1 MYRSISVKNYSKR
14 YGWSRLKAQVQD
26 TVNCSKLYM
35 DSFFLNVTENFRSQN
50 KKVGVQKKL
59 WSRFSHP
66 DRSEAWSLE
75 PWRNGNLNSENM
87 KRQGKW
93 FSFAIELDLQQCIQ
107 ELQKLRRSLHETK
120 LWKSSKPKCLCT
132 NHQLKNNFRSKII
145 QEFIVHYH
153 VRASPKVLGTWPCT
167 FWFDEE
173 KSTYAGLAQENGFSP
188 AYLLSFLR
196 LVTTAQKAVH
206 LLERSIINM
215 IWLLHHVF
223 DWLIIMIGWGGL
235 LLVFPTYLQ
244 SLFQSYG

>member
-1 MYRSISVKNYSKR
+1 
-14 YGWSRLKAQVQD
+14 
-26 TVNCSKLYM
+26 M

-50 KKVGVQKKL
+50 KKVGVQKKR

-75 PWRNGNLNSENM
+75 PWRNGKLNSENM

-107 ELQKLRRSLHETK
+107 EFQKLRRSSHETK
-120 LWKSSKPKCLCT
+120 LWKSTKPKCLCT

-145 QEFIVHYH
+145 QEFLVHFH
-153 VRASPKVLGTWPCT
+153 VRASPKVLNMWPCT
-167 FWFDEE
+167 LGSDEE
-173 KSTYAGLAQENGFSP
+173 KSRYADLGQENGFSP
-188 AYLLSFLR
+188 ANLLSLLR
-196 LVTTAQKAVH
+196 LVKTAAKVVH

-223 DWLIIMIGWGGL
+223 DWLMIMISWGGL
-235 LLVFPTYLQ
+235 LLVFPAYLQ
-244 SLFQSYG
+244 SLFESYGWGCKKGE